1 MGDYPA
7 EQIKEYRR
15 GILLVIRYHEDS
27 HIKESLCRA
36 LYVYDRAVWLRNK
49 DIARINDAIE
59 LCESVT
65 DGSYPPQD
73 VKIVIGAMYDFLMM
87 GGLEQNTTPREKRLF
102 LSRVYTYEQVKRME
116 RFFGGYLFFYQL
128 YGEIYLMQK
137 KSSPLSAE
145 YKRIQEK
152 IKRLSP

>member
-1 MGDYPA
+1 
-7 EQIKEYRR
+7 
-15 GILLVIRYHEDS
+15 
-27 HIKESLCRA
+27 
-36 LYVYDRAVWLRNK
+36 
-49 DIARINDAIE
+49 
-59 LCESVT
+59 
-65 DGSYPPQD
+65 
-73 VKIVIGAMYDFLMM
+73 
-87 GGLEQNTTPREKRLF
+87 
-102 LSRVYTYEQVKRME
+102 ME